1 MKKIVTYNSKN
12 SAVSDLA
19 KQELQ
24 ALVDDELIIW
34 ENYDVEDNLVD
45 FAALGIKTYP
55 TYHFVWD
62 NTDITSV
69 VQGFIPIDRILEF
82 YEATVGVVND

>member
-12 SAVSDLA
+12 STVSDLA

-24 ALVDDELIIW
+24 ALVDDELIVW
-34 ENYDVEDNLVD
+34 ENYDVEDNIVD

-55 TYHFVWD
+55 TYHFIWN
-62 NTDITSV
+62 NTDIISV

-82 YEATVGVVND
+82 NEATREVPHD